1 MQKRTNSI
9 IEVSKEAAELRK
21 HAPSVIIGAY
31 DISLQDK
38 AIAAF
43 PTVDRCSEVDSPQL
57 GVLSEAFPAHIDK
70 RTGEEIQDM
79 AVVWMQGHLIAV
91 SMFCGAR
98 EKMNEWQS
106 KSLCNQIINEHPTL
120 TLMEFILFCSR
131 LRSAKYGKFYGSID
145 PAEILGSLDLFLK
158 DKRQDIARHME
169 EVERQ
174 RREKEWEESRKNAI
188 TYEEFLRR
196 KESGEYPT
204 LSKLEQA
211 EKQSPPVE
219 KKLHI

>member
-1 MQKRTNSI
+1 MN
-9 IEVSKEAAELRK
+9 KEAAELRK

-131 LRSAKYGKFYGSID
+131 LRSAKYGKFYGSI
-145 PAEILGSLDLFLK
+145 LGLLIYS
-158 DKRQDIARHME
+158 
-169 EVERQ
+169 
-174 RREKEWEESRKNAI
+174 
-188 TYEEFLRR
+188 
-196 KESGEYPT
+196 
-204 LSKLEQA
+204 
-211 EKQSPPVE
+211 
-219 KKLHI
+219 

>member
-1 MQKRTNSI
+1 
-9 IEVSKEAAELRK
+9 
-21 HAPSVIIGAY
+21 
-31 DISLQDK
+31 
-38 AIAAF
+38 
-43 PTVDRCSEVDSPQL
+43 
-57 GVLSEAFPAHIDK
+57 
-70 RTGEEIQDM
+70 
-79 AVVWMQGHLIAV
+79 
-91 SMFCGAR
+91 
-98 EKMNEWQS
+98 
-106 KSLCNQIINEHPTL
+106 
-120 TLMEFILFCSR
+120 
-131 LRSAKYGKFYGSID
+131 
-145 PAEILGSLDLFLK
+145 
-158 DKRQDIARHME
+158 ME